1 MKMTKVKEM
10 MVSVSDYT
18 TVSEDANLFEAI
30 MALEASQEKNDPAR
44 YPHRAILALD
54 SDGNVVGKVNMFSI
68 LGALE
73 PKYDQIGDPGGV
85 SWASVNPDFLKSMV
99 KKYSLWDKPLED
111 ICAKASGKK
120 VKNFMF
126 KPSEGECIDQDATLN
141 EAIHLLILG
150 NKLSLLVTEDDKII
164 GILRFV
170 DLFDHVC
177 ELIKACKLT
186 YRNV

>member
-1 MKMTKVKEM
+1 LKMTKVKEM

-54 SDGNVVGKVNMFSI
+54 SDGNVVGKVNMFNI
-68 LGALE
+68 LSALE
-73 PKYDQIGDPGGV
+73 PKYNQIGDPGGV

-111 ICAKASGKK
+111 ICAKAGGKK

-141 EAIHLLILG
+141 EAIHLLVLG
-150 NKLSLLVTEDDKII
+150 NKLSLLVTKDDKIT
-164 GILRFV
+164 GILRLTDVFS
-170 DLFDHVC
+170 HVC
-177 ELIKACKLT
+177 ELVKTCEI
-186 YRNV
+186 